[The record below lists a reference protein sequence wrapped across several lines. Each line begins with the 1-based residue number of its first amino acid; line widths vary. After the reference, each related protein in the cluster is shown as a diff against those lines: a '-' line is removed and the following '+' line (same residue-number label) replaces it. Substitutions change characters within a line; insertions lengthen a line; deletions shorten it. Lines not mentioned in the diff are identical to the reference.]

1 MFALSKD
8 LRKDL
13 NEHVSCLQKTEK
25 KPPGSLNDMIDSSP
39 FCIFPPCLIL
49 TVLIDCQFSI
59 GK

>member
-25 KPPGSLNDMIDSSP
+25 NPPGSLNDMIDSSP
-39 FCIFPPCLIL
+39 FCIFPP
-49 TVLIDCQFSI
+49 V
-59 GK
+59 